1 MLTALQE
8 IPAWLSFFVAATG
21 AVVSGLNLGRSR
33 WAPIL
38 LGGFVAETIAS
49 LFFRAAS
56 LGLRSGAL
64 QTSGI
69 GVAFLV
75 ANLLGLIGQGT
86 IVAGLAG
93 MFSDL
98 RRSGPGAGAG
108 QALP

>member
-8 IPAWLSFFVAATG
+8 IPAWLGVLVAVGG

-38 LGGFVAETIAS
+38 LGGFVAEVIAS

-56 LGLRSGAL
+56 LGLRSGSL
-64 QTSGI
+64 QASGI

-75 ANLLGLIGQGT
+75 ANLLGLIGQGS

-98 RRSGPGAGAG
+98 RKGATT
-108 QALP
+108 PVPR